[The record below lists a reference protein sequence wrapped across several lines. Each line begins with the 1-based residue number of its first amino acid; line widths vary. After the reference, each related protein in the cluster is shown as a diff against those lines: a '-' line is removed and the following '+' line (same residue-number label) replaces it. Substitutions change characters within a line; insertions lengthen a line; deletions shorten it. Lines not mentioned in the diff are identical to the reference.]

1 MKKEKLKEF
10 QLNPHYE
17 VELKPNTKIAVGW
30 YMNKYQAFDKRV
42 GIFGKQHEAFHRR
55 TSRKLLAAAGRSSP
69 GDDRSYTYSFSAWS
83 PRLCHR
89 ENRTNLAEPTH
100 RPHYEPS
107 NIVGL

>member
-42 GIFGKQHEAFHRR
+42 GIYDDKSKQFISKSGVKCITFWDSLRNR
-55 TSRKLLAAAGRSSP
+55 
-69 GDDRSYTYSFSAWS
+69 YTTATNYI
-83 PRLCHR
+83 LNIIGEV
-89 ENRTNLAEPTH
+89 ENE
-100 RPHYEPS
+100 
-107 NIVGL
+107 

>member
-42 GIFGKQHEAFHRR
+42 GVYDDK
-55 TSRKLLAAAGRSSP
+55 SRQFISKSGVKCITFWDSLRN
-69 GDDRSYTYSFSAWS
+69 RYTTA
-83 PRLCHR
+83 
-89 ENRTNLAEPTH
+89 TNYIL
-100 RPHYEPS
+100 
-107 NIVGL
+107 NIIGESEVK

>member
-42 GIFGKQHEAFHRR
+42 GIYDDKSKQYVSKSGVKCITFWDTLRNR
-55 TSRKLLAAAGRSSP
+55 
-69 GDDRSYTYSFSAWS
+69 YTTATNYI
-83 PRLCHR
+83 LNIIGEV
-89 ENRTNLAEPTH
+89 END
-100 RPHYEPS
+100 
-107 NIVGL
+107 

>member
-42 GIFGKQHEAFHRR
+42 GIYDNK
-55 TSRKLLAAAGRSSP
+55 SRQFISKTGVKCITFWDTLRN
-69 GDDRSYTYSFSAWS
+69 RYTTA
-83 PRLCHR
+83 
-89 ENRTNLAEPTH
+89 TNYIL
-100 RPHYEPS
+100 
-107 NIVGL
+107 NIIGESEVK